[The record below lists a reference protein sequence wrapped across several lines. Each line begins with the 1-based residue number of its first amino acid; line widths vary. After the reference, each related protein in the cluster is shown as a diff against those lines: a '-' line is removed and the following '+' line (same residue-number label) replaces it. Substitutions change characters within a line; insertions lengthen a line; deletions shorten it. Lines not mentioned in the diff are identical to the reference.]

1 MQIAEVLI
9 EALPYITAFQGKTFV
24 IKYGGSVMEN
34 DVLRQHFIEDVA
46 LLKMV
51 GINIVIVHG
60 GGKKINEM
68 LERMEVPVE
77 FKQGLRVTNEET
89 VRVVEM
95 VLSGFVNK
103 QLTGALNQMGVDA
116 IGISGKDANLLTATK
131 ITSHIKN
138 KEVDLGYVGRISS
151 VNSYMLEDIIDAGYL
166 PVISPVAADKTGQ
179 TYNVNADYAAGAIAG
194 ALNAEKFILL
204 SDQKGLYTDINDETT
219 FVSEI
224 HIDQVKR
231 FMEEGTI
238 TGGMIPKMECCM
250 HAIEVGTKE
259 VVLIDGRTPH
269 SLLLEI
275 FTVEGSGT
283 MIKGGGK

>member
-1 MQIAEVLI
+1 MYRAEVLI

-34 DVLRQHFIEDVA
+34 EELRRHFVEDVA

-60 GGKKINEM
+60 GGKKINET
-68 LERMEVPVE
+68 LEKMQVPVE
-77 FKQGLRVTNEET
+77 FKHGLRVTNEET
-89 VRVVEM
+89 VRIVEM
-95 VLSGFVNK
+95 VLSGYVNK
-103 QLTGALNQMGVDA
+103 QITGALCNIGVDA
-116 IGISGKDANLLTATK
+116 MGISGKDGGLLTAAK
-131 ITSHIKN
+131 MMPRVGNESIDI
-138 KEVDLGYVGRISS
+138 GYVGTIAS
-151 VNSYMLEDIIDAGYL
+151 VNSYLLEDVIDAGYL
-166 PVISPVAADKTGQ
+166 PVISPVAADKSGQ

-204 SDQKGLYTDINDETT
+204 TDQKGLYTDINDEST

-224 HIDQVKR
+224 RVDQVKR
-231 FMEEGTI
+231 YMEEGTI
-238 TGGMIPKMECCM
+238 NGGMIPKMECCM

-259 VVLIDGRTPH
+259 VILVDGRTPH

-275 FTVEGSGT
+275 FTTQGSGT
-283 MIKGGGK
+283 MIKS